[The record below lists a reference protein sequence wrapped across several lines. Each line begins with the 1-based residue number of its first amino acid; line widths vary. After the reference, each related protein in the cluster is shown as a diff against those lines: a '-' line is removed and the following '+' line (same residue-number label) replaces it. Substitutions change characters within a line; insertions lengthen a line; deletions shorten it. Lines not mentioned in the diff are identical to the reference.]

1 MEEDNILVW
10 LPSPMGDAILCT
22 PALRA
27 IRQRFESA
35 NITFLG
41 SLTTRQIL
49 AGTNFN
55 DAWLEAEVKD
65 CLFAIAKEL
74 KRYKFSQII
83 LFKNS
88 FGSALSAFLARI
100 PIRIGYTRE
109 LRSLLLTGKLY
120 PAKLPGGKFKP
131 VSMVDYYLAV
141 ASWLGA
147 DTENRTLELATDP
160 EKTAT
165 VKSKFP
171 EIVDCAEPVVVLVPG
186 GAFGPSKCWP
196 AERFSQTADWL
207 IDNYNAKVILS
218 VAPHSQEK
226 KIAQKICGK
235 SKYELISLA
244 ERPVPLGEL
253 KSLFEMADLV
263 ITNDTGPRH
272 IAIALNRKIITLF
285 GPNDPLWTDT
295 GYENEIKLLGTAPCV
310 PCQKPVCRKDTLI
323 CMESITTESVCNA
336 AKKLLKN

>member
-27 IRQRFESA
+27 IRQHFESA

-49 AGTNFN
+49 AGTKFN
-55 DAWLEAEVKD
+55 NAWLETEAKD
-65 CLFAIAKEL
+65 CPFAIAKEL
-74 KRYKFSQII
+74 KRYKFNIAI

-100 PIRIGYTRE
+100 PVRIGYARE
-109 LRSLLLTGKLY
+109 LRGLLLTDKLF

-147 DTENRTLELATDP
+147 NTENRMLELATDP
-160 EKTAT
+160 ERTAT

-186 GAFGPSKCWP
+186 GTFGPSKCWP
-196 AERFSQTADWL
+196 AESFAQTADWL
-207 IDNYNAKVILS
+207 IENYNAKVIVS
-218 VAPHSQEK
+218 IAPHHREK
-226 KIAQKICGK
+226 KIAQKICEK

-253 KSLFEMADLV
+253 KSLFELTDLV

-272 IAIALNRKIITLF
+272 IAIALNRKVITLF
-285 GPNDPLWTDT
+285 GPNNPLWTET
-295 GYENEIKLLGTAPCV
+295 GYENEIKLVGTASCV

-323 CMESITTESVCNA
+323 CMESITTEAVCSA
-336 AKKLLKN
+336 AKKLLEN